1 MAITRCPYCRAIV
14 DEKDQYC
21 SSCGTQI
28 LYPED
33 AEAEEEIPG
42 EKILDAD
49 VEDKDYSIPEPGEGV
64 KDAFEEDEK
73 DGAEDEESE
82 EKSEEESEDVIV
94 LEESEAPDKPATE
107 ELASVLKAGE
117 REAESVPPPAPAAPE
132 APPALPVRRGRRRG
146 PDVIQPVFNFGT
158 APEPKPGTKTA
169 PIEPPAQAA
178 VPAEPPAEEPVPP
191 EPEASVPAPEPPAPP
206 APESGPE
213 APPGEGGEK
222 RPTMAVTFDT
232 RELESIG
239 PTVDLG
245 RHQIEQFLE
254 VLREKEE
261 EGAAAAPPP
270 TGLPPWANGLK
281 ETPAP
286 ESEPESE
293 PEPGEEPEAE
303 TEPERDLEG
312 EALEED
318 EEEEGAEGKP
328 DTAAGTPLF
337 RTDSGVGLPERI
349 SQAKLPFAREATAE
363 EEAGPA
369 GLDLGEAEE
378 AEREARPPFRLS
390 VFLKARAF
398 DLLFIVAVWLA
409 AVWLAA
415 RALEKTI
422 FELFA
427 SSSTALFLFG
437 GALLALYV
445 FLFAFFLGETL
456 GDRLFRDADED
467 ADN

>member
-21 SSCGTQI
+21 SNCGTQI
-28 LYPED
+28 LYSED

-49 VEDKDYSIPEPGEGV
+49 VEEKDYSIPEPGAGV
-64 KDAFEEDEK
+64 KDVPEEDEK
-73 DGAEDEESE
+73 DGAEDEEVSE

-107 ELASVLKAGE
+107 ELASILKAGE
-117 REAESVPPPAPAAPE
+117 DEAESKPRPGPTPE
-132 APPALPVRRGRRRG
+132 APPAARRGRRRG
-146 PDVIQPVFNFGT
+146 PDVIQPAFNFGT
-158 APEPKPGTKTA
+158 SPEPKPGAKTA
-169 PIEPPAQAA
+169 PVEPPAA
-178 VPAEPPAEEPVPP
+178 PP
-191 EPEASVPAPEPPAPP
+191 EPLAAEPASPEPETSA
-206 APESGPE
+206 AKPE
-213 APPGEGGEK
+213 APVSPIPETGPVTPAGGAGGEE
-222 RPTMAVTFDT
+222 RPPMAVTFDT
-232 RELESIG
+232 RDLESIG

-254 VLREKEE
+254 VLREKEA
-261 EGAAAAPPP
+261 EGAAAGPPAG
-270 TGLPPWANGLK
+270 GLPPWANGLK
-281 ETPAP
+281 ETPEP
-286 ESEPESE
+286 EGEPESE
-293 PEPGEEPEAE
+293 PEPGAGYGPETEPE

-318 EEEEGAEGKP
+318 EEEEGAEEEPGT
-328 DTAAGTPLF
+328 TAETPLF

-349 SQAKLPFAREATAE
+349 SQAKLPFDREATAE
-363 EEAGPA
+363 IEAGA
-369 GLDLGEAEE
+369 GDREPGEEEE
-378 AEREARPPFRLS
+378 AEREPRPPFRLS

-398 DLLFIVAVWLA
+398 DILFIVAVWLA

-427 SSSTALFLFG
+427 AASTPLLLFG
-437 GALLALYV
+437 AALLALYV
-445 FLFAFFLGETL
+445 FLFSFFLGETL
-456 GDRLFRDADED
+456 GDRLFRDSDED
-467 ADN
+467 TGS